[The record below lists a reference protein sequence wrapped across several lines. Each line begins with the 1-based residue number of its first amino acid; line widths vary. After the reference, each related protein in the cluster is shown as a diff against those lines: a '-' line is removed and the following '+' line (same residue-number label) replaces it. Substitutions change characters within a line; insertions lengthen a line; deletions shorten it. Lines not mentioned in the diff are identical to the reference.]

1 MTIIKEIIMRRNLL
15 IFFVSMIAIA
25 FAVNTAH
32 GQITLSIPGLPKIT
46 KSPKPS
52 PSPAPQTN
60 GESASGS
67 QTAASG
73 QKNSAQNDNIIA
85 KAPKRCE
92 EISFYVIWNKDIQA
106 TIDDVM
112 SFTPGRGY
120 FVRDFNDDENRYL
133 KMALSEEQ
141 RKRYQEGWADEDA
154 KRCVNARLD
163 ELKAIADPVIGGY
176 TPAGYTLGTPAE
188 KALLK
193 AAVTNLNTATVHQV
207 GIKNNQWKIFY
218 NDLGI
223 PTSRKKFG
231 ALWIKQPFHNYCQ
244 IVWVNIR
251 QPYAGGGTFGANE
264 FQFVSWEYAGCPVGK

>member
-1 MTIIKEIIMRRNLL
+1 MRTILVLL
-15 IFFVSMIAIA
+15 GVSLIVIA
-25 FAVNTAH
+25 FAVNTVS
-32 GQITLSIPGLPKIT
+32 GQITISIPSLPKVK

-52 PSPAPQTN
+52 PSPTPQTN
-60 GESASGS
+60 EESSSGS
-67 QTAASG
+67 PLSANDQRNPG
-73 QKNSAQNDNIIA
+73 QNENIVA
-85 KAPKRCE
+85 KASKRCE
-92 EISFYVIWNKDIQA
+92 SISFYVIWNKDIQA
-106 TIDDVM
+106 TIDDVK
-112 SFTPGRGY
+112 SFKPGRDY
-120 FVRDFNDDENRYL
+120 FVQDFNDDENRYL

-193 AAVTNLNTATVHQV
+193 AAVKDLSTATVHQV

-251 QPYAGGGTFGANE
+251 QPYAGGGTYAASE
-264 FQFVSWEYAGCPVGK
+264 FQFVSWEFAGCPAGK